1 MKKTGII
8 FVVLCLALSL
18 IGIFSAEAQAQL
30 TLQLSS
36 AEASRGEDVTLV
48 LSASNNPGVS
58 YLSLMFEYDKTRLA
72 FNGFDHAFS
81 ASDFPG
87 TWSENG
93 MIINWLGAENI
104 MYEGEILKLNF
115 TVLDDAGP
123 GDAVVNVSA
132 DPDDDPALQKSEDG
146 PDGVDVDVD
155 YGAGKVTIPEESV
168 PLPESITL
176 DQNSAELEAGDTLVL
191 TAEILPE
198 EADQSVTWE
207 SSDPDVASVDE
218 NGTVTAISEG
228 TATITATSD
237 ADDSLYD
244 SCVITVPGTEE
255 PEVLP
260 ESIALNQNTA
270 ELEAGDTLAL
280 TAEILPEGADQS
292 VTWESSDP
300 DVASVDENGTVTA
313 ISEGTATITATSDTD
328 DSLSDSCVI
337 TVNEPEEPVVLP
349 ESIELDQTSVELEA
363 GDTLVLTAEILP
375 EEADQSVTWE
385 SSDPDVASVDENG
398 TVTAISE
405 GTATITATSDADESL
420 SDSCVITVIGT
431 ENPGILPESIALAGA
446 APSSLAIGEGTRI
459 SATILPEEAD
469 QTVIWESSD
478 PNVATVDEDGVI
490 TAVGEGAVTIRGF
503 SQVDP
508 RLVVAVRISVT
519 GREPEQEQP
528 RQPEPDRTFWKLH
541 ENDILPRTGF
551 SAIRPQAI
559 GSLPLD
565 ITYEPLRWS
574 IEIPS
579 ANVKSDIVEVPFVD
593 GEYPVTW
600 LGSDLGLLEDS
611 SLPGDGTAVLVG
623 HNHLNTTDAGPLA
636 FLDLLEEDTRIFV
649 HDPRNNIRIF
659 VVYANEKVSETDVR
673 AVEKLAMEAENS
685 LILITCEDELVG
697 GGYANRRII
706 AAKPY

>member
-176 DQNSAELEAGDTLVL
+176 DQNSA
-191 TAEILPE
+191 
-198 EADQSVTWE
+198 
-207 SSDPDVASVDE
+207 
-218 NGTVTAISEG
+218 
-228 TATITATSD
+228 
-237 ADDSLYD
+237 
-244 SCVITVPGTEE
+244 
-255 PEVLP
+255 
-260 ESIALNQNTA
+260 
-270 ELEAGDTLAL
+270 
-280 TAEILPEGADQS
+280 
-292 VTWESSDP
+292 
-300 DVASVDENGTVTA
+300 
-313 ISEGTATITATSDTD
+313 
-328 DSLSDSCVI
+328 
-337 TVNEPEEPVVLP
+337 
-349 ESIELDQTSVELEA
+349 ELEA